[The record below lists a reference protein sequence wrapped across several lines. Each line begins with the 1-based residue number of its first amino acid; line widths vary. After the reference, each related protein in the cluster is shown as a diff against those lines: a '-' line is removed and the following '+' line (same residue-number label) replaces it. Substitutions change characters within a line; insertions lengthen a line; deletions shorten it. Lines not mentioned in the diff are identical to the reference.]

1 MAIRDYR
8 PQTTAPGPVRVR
20 ELGAPDTRGIQQ
32 LGGAIADVGA
42 TLENARQEVEVNDA
56 RLALTE
62 GLGAL
67 NADLTTD
74 TDFKTMR
81 ARYGERLGEL
91 QKTVLDGVSTPK
103 QKARMGLEIAQSKV
117 AAEARVYQRE
127 NELGGSHARAVL
139 GRTLRETANAVPNA
153 ASPEEGEV
161 AYNLALQSIASL
173 EAADHLTAEQAE
185 AARMELDGNIS
196 VGLALG
202 AINKDPRA
210 AAAELAKPGAY
221 GLDEIE
227 RQRYLSTAERTA
239 EQTESVKTSTLEREV
254 DTARGLLVRG
264 GVVAPED
271 VARLRLDAAG
281 TEYAP
286 KLEGALLASQQL
298 GNFYSATTAERTA
311 LIERTKAKGIKV
323 DDASVDGAFLASLQE
338 IDAAAKTELATDPV
352 SYAIKAEIPGAGP
365 LDLGDQKSVN
375 SRMALIGVLAKDYG
389 ATGFV
394 LTKEERAHYKG
405 VANDGTVDEQLAF
418 VVSTIE
424 GFGPGSSA
432 VFKEIDGLD
441 PVVQRAGNLVFET
454 GSTDTAKIILAGRKA
469 MAAGDELLAPSEDAL
484 AVFEETIDGT
494 LGAQPGRREEV
505 IEAAKA
511 YYAQLAPGRAKLSD
525 LTSQVDLLGEG
536 VQAVL
541 GGMTIKGTRYGGVQD
556 VNGLR
561 VKLPATLDATSAA
574 SLLGGASDAN
584 WKAASLSGNLPHEG
598 DKPVMPAN
606 AVLMWVEGST
616 YRLGVR
622 SRRGTVE
629 WYQDPGT
636 SNGFFYVD
644 LDRLSGDYLKNPP
657 KKTSGDPG
665 GVVDFS
671 GAMP

>member
-20 ELGAPDTRGIQQ
+20 ELGAPSTRGVQQ
-32 LGGAIADVGA
+32 LGGAIADLGA
-42 TLENARQEVEVNDA
+42 TLEGARQEVEVNDA

-62 GLGAL
+62 GLGAI
-67 NADLTTD
+67 NADLTAD
-74 TDFKTMR
+74 QDFKGMR
-81 ARYGERLGEL
+81 DRYGTRLAEL
-91 QKTVLDGVSTPK
+91 QKTVMDGVSTPK
-103 QKARMGLEIAQSKV
+103 QKARMQLEITQAKI
-117 AAEARVYQRE
+117 AAEARVYARE
-127 NELGGSHARAVL
+127 NELGGSHARATASRV
-139 GRTLRETANAVPNA
+139 LRETASAVPNA
-153 ASPEEGEV
+153 ASPEEAEITRNRGLDV
-161 AYNLALQSIASL
+161 IDSL
-173 EAADHLTAEQAE
+173 ETAGHFTAEEAE
-185 AARMELDGNIS
+185 AARVELDADIG

-227 RQRYLSTAERTA
+227 RQRYLATAERTA
-239 EQTESVKTSTLEREV
+239 DQTESVKKSTLEREV
-254 DTARGLLVRG
+254 DTARGVLVRG
-264 GVVAPED
+264 GTVAPED
-271 VARLRLDAAG
+271 IARLRMDAAG

-286 KLEGALLASQQL
+286 KLEGALLASQKL
-298 GNFYSATTAERTA
+298 GNFYSATTAEREK
-311 LIERTKAKGIKV
+311 LIADELAKGISV
-323 DDASVDGAFLASLQE
+323 DDASVDGAYLASLQE
-338 IDAAAKTELATDPV
+338 IDAAAKTELASDPV
-352 SYAIKAEIPGAGP
+352 TYAVKAGIPGAGP
-365 LDLGDQKSVN
+365 LDLGDQKSIN
-375 SRMALIGVLAKDYG
+375 ARMALIGVLAKDYG

-424 GFGPGSSA
+424 GFGPGASA

-454 GSTDTAKIILAGRKA
+454 GQTDVAKIILAGRKA

-484 AVFEETIDGT
+484 ALFEETIDGT
-494 LGAQPGRREEV
+494 LGSQPGRREEV

-511 YYAQLAPGRAKLSD
+511 YYAHLAPGRAKLTD
-525 LTSQVDLLGEG
+525 LSSQIDLMGEA

-541 GGMTIKGTRYGGVQD
+541 GGVTIKGTRYGGVQD

-561 VKLPATLDATSAA
+561 VKLPSTLDHKSAA
-574 SLLGGASDAN
+574 TLLGGASDLN
-584 WKAASLSGNLPHEG
+584 WKAASLTGNLPHEG

-616 YRLGVR
+616 YRLGVK

-644 LDRLSGDYLKNPP
+644 LDRLSADYLKNPP
-657 KKTSGDPG
+657 AKNPG
-665 GVVDFS
+665 NEVDLS
-671 GAMP
+671 GAMQ